1 MKLDWERDW
10 RPGKGCVRKSG
21 ASMKNDRKVLFVDDE
36 QNILDTFRVSLRK
49 RFKVDT
55 ALGPLEG
62 LEKIKESGPYA
73 IVVSDLKMPN
83 MDGISFLS
91 KVQELSPDTVRIM
104 LTGHADLTSAISAV
118 NEGLS
123 FAF

>member
-1 MKLDWERDW
+1 
-10 RPGKGCVRKSG
+10 
-21 ASMKNDRKVLFVDDE
+21 MKNDLKVLFVDDE